1 MHPADCPDFDYA
13 NHRRHREILAD
24 RTAAIVKALRRR
36 TIDTLVACQDS
47 RSIHAH
53 LFSDLTPPECGY
65 FAGHYR
71 GEDFRCL
78 KFYRVIVPGDPRV
91 GSMPESV
98 GVEMVSIATTIRE
111 AIEALDSL
119 HRDRHVTPS
128 DRLVTAV
135 KVACSTLEAVL
146 RVHPYANGNGHACR
160 FIVWATLG
168 RYGYWPRNWPIEP
181 RPPDPPY
188 TAAIVQYRNGD
199 PVPLEEFVLT
209 NLVPS

>member
-1 MHPADCPDFDYA
+1 MHPADCPNFDYA
-13 NHRRHREILAD
+13 NHGRHREILAD
-24 RTAAIVKALRRR
+24 RTAGVVMALRRR
-36 TIDTLVACQDS
+36 SIDTLVASQDS
-47 RSIHAH
+47 RTIHAH
-53 LFSDLTPPECGY
+53 LFTDLTPPGCAY

-91 GSMPESV
+91 GSTPESV
-98 GVEMVSIATTIRE
+98 GVEMVSIAAAIRE
-111 AIEALDSL
+111 AHEALDSL
-119 HRDRHVTPS
+119 HGDKKVTSS
-128 DRLVTAV
+128 DRLVATV
-135 KVACSTLEAVL
+135 KVVCSTLEAVL
-146 RVHPYANGNGHACR
+146 RVHPYANGNGHAGR
-160 FIVWATLG
+160 FIVWAILG

-209 NLVPS
+209 NLVP